1 MRRPDRYNTVLFSAF
16 TSCTLLALFQ
26 FRDSQMILMPCY
38 FFIVFCIMVMNV
50 YIILWVDQFGMFS
63 FKTLFL
69 SLINL
74 AKTVGISLGLLLN
87 YTFLQNDSKN
97 HF

>member
-1 MRRPDRYNTVLFSAF
+1 
-16 TSCTLLALFQ
+16 
-26 FRDSQMILMPCY
+26 
-38 FFIVFCIMVMNV
+38 MVMNV

-63 FKTLFL
+63 FKNSFL

-87 YTFLQNDSKN
+87 YTFTPEGFKKSFLIETILLYAIGCALIPIHSLYFVQ
-97 HF
+97 

>member
-1 MRRPDRYNTVLFSAF
+1 
-16 TSCTLLALFQ
+16 
-26 FRDSQMILMPCY
+26 
-38 FFIVFCIMVMNV
+38 MVMNV

-74 AKTVGISLGLLLN
+74 AKAVGISLGLLLN
-87 YTFLQNDSKN
+87 YTFTPEGLKN